1 MAGASSSYTLP
12 SEVRP
17 PPPTNFKEVIASA
30 ASSLVKLGINE
41 SFFRYE
47 TYMTAGFTDGIYAGM
62 LRPFADIDDL
72 GRCEQLLQLGI
83 SQRFFGTFR
92 GARMAQFTRFLQ
104 FLKSPTGQEALSRM
118 AQRDRLARR
127 GGDVLSAQ
135 EAGVVA
141 GLEVQIT
148 DTDNEVTDYRK
159 SEEAEIANLELLIR
173 EIRARIDE
181 NVNKIKESK
190 FPGGVYVP
198 LTVPEMNK
206 ACWQS
211 YLHEAALT
219 AGQSPAPI
227 NEKNLIDAVHTYSV
241 CSFVRDT
248 CSSTPARMD
257 TPTPFRPTFVKRSVT
272 LRRSVTYVPPVD
284 FEASWKSWVQT
295 LLLRFPLEQRLE
307 LMEQIPVG
315 KISAKLPQS
324 STNPL
329 SHLQL
334 GEPVIREEAD
344 GEEAETEHR
353 ARHRTSTVQPGHDQ
367 EPPKDRSARREK
379 RNRRKRDT
387 TGEE

>member
-17 PPPTNFKEVIASA
+17 PPPTKFKEVIASA
-30 ASSLVKLGINE
+30 ASSLVTLGINE

-104 FLKSPTGQEALSRM
+104 FLKSPTGQETFSRM

-148 DTDNEVTDYRK
+148 DTANEVTDYRK
-159 SEEAEIANLELLIR
+159 SEEAEIANLELQIR

-219 AGQSPAPI
+219 GQSPAPI

-241 CSFVRDT
+241 LVRKRHMFEYASQDGYT
-248 CSSTPARMD
+248 DAIQAYIREKIGNFEAVRNVRAARRFRGLLEVMGADVTTTVSTGATVITDGADPSGKDQRQTAAE
-257 TPTPFRPTFVKRSVT
+257 FYESV
-272 LRRSVTYVPPVD
+272 VPP
-284 FEASWKSWVQT
+284 
-295 LLLRFPLEQRLE
+295 P
-307 LMEQIPVG
+307 I
-315 KISAKLPQS
+315 
-324 STNPL
+324 
-329 SHLQL
+329 
-334 GEPVIREEAD
+334 GEPVIGEEAD

-367 EPPKDRSARREK
+367 KPPKDRSARREK
-379 RNRRKRDT
+379 KNRRKRDT